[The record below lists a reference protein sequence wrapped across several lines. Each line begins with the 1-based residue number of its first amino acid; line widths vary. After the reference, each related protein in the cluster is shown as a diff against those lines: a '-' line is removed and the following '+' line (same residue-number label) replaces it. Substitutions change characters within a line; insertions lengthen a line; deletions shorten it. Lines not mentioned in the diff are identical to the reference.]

1 MNLAEARK
9 TFIHNYCRTCHSMQG
24 LSVGVPITIYDW
36 KSKWVTR
43 KWIYTAVTR
52 ARELN
57 NVAFKEYREQA
68 NPKDE
73 ADLNRYLRDKV
84 SGNMQ
89 QDRIAGRH
97 VNKETYITAEWL
109 RNCIGRPCHN
119 SCGDCLTYERN
130 DQGRIVSN
138 ITAQRLDNDLGHELE
153 NVVPMCMECNRQL
166 SNRT

>member
-1 MNLAEARK
+1 
-9 TFIHNYCRTCHSMQG
+9 MQG

-57 NVAFKEYREQA
+57 NVTFKEYREQV

-84 SGNMQ
+84 TRYIQ

-97 VNKETYITAEWL
+97 INKETYITAEWL